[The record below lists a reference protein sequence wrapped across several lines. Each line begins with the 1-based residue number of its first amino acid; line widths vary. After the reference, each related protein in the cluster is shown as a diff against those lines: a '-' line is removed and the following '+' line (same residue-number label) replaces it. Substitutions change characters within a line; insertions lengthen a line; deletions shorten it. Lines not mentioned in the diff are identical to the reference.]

1 MCHAVVTKDQ
11 LNMLRLK
18 NGHVCYIQVRM
29 EALQKLGNIVN
40 ENKLVTNNLGELP
53 PVLAQ
58 RLVDSNSKIAA
69 AAIDICQSLG
79 NAMGVQCKVHVRTL
93 FPGMLQGMG
102 DSKVR
107 PFIVLI

>member
-1 MCHAVVTKDQ
+1 MR
-11 LNMLRLK
+11 N
-18 NGHVCYIQVRM
+18 
-29 EALQKLGNIVN
+29 EALQKLANIVT

-53 PVLAQ
+53 NVLAQ

-69 AAIDICQSLG
+69 AAIAICQSLG
-79 NAMGVQCKVHVRTL
+79 NAMGMQCKLHVRTL

-107 PFIVLI
+107 HFIFNDIYLRIR

>member
-1 MCHAVVTKDQ
+1 
-11 LNMLRLK
+11 
-18 NGHVCYIQVRM
+18 M
-29 EALQKLGNIVN
+29 EALQKLANILN

-69 AAIDICQSLG
+69 ASIAICQSLG
-79 NAMGVQCKVHVRTL
+79 NAMGMQCKLHVRTL

-107 PFIVLI
+107 HFIVTV

>member
-1 MCHAVVTKDQ
+1 
-11 LNMLRLK
+11 
-18 NGHVCYIQVRM
+18 VRN
-29 EALQKLGNIVN
+29 EALQKLAYILN

-69 AAIDICQSLG
+69 AAIAICQSLG
-79 NAMGVQCKVHVRTL
+79 NAMGVQCKSHARTL
-93 FPGMLQGMG
+93 FPGILQGMG

-107 PFIVLI
+107 HFIIFFKK